1 MFNSKRLLREFKHY
15 SLQDSKCLYNAL
27 STAQLDY
34 IEKYNVDITSIVSI
48 PSLAFKIFRLNY
60 LEVNIPLLSKIN
72 DRLIRR
78 SYFGG
83 ATDIYKCYGENLYY
97 IDVNSLYPF
106 AMCKPMLLNL
116 VRSYN
121 SISANNINI
130 NKFFGFLEVDMEC
143 PDSVLRPV
151 LTYRFK
157 GKTIFPRGLFTG
169 VYFSEELKAVL
180 PIGYKILKIH
190 SAKQF
195 DKSDLF
201 TGYVNQMYHTK
212 MSSTGSQRW
221 LAKLLLNSLYGL
233 FGRKQEIIESVTIN
247 KSDIHK
253 YILTNIIKTV
263 IDIDENSILI
273 KNIEIK

>member
-1 MFNSKRLLREFKHY
+1 
-15 SLQDSKCLYNAL
+15 
-27 STAQLDY
+27 
-34 IEKYNVDITSIVSI
+34 
-48 PSLAFKIFRLNY
+48 
-60 LEVNIPLLSKIN
+60 
-72 DRLIRR
+72 
-78 SYFGG
+78 
-83 ATDIYKCYGENLYY
+83 
-97 IDVNSLYPF
+97 
-106 AMCKPMLLNL
+106 MCKPMPLNL

-130 NKFFGFLEVDMEC
+130 NKFFGFLEVDIEC

-169 VYFSEELKAVL
+169 VYFSEDLKAVL